1 MQILPFIL
9 LGIGV
14 DDIFVLVRSV
24 EEVDEQHP
32 NLPLPERFRKA
43 LNLGGM
49 SITVTSV
56 TNATAFMVGSLTAI
70 PAVRWCA
77 ALQLSS
83 SMCILFQHVETFLD
97 VFRQQLH
104 LTVSERNSSAHY
116 CTSIPECLCTYR
128 LGAVNTDPVD
138 LCGGVFALSRVPEW
152 CFMFRSLLS
161 GMFL

>member
-24 EEVDEQHP
+24 EEVDEQQPH
-32 NLPLPERFRKA
+32 LPLPDRFRKA

-56 TNATAFMVGSLTAI
+56 TNATAFMFGSLTAI

-83 SMCILFQHVETFLD
+83 SVCIRSQYV
-97 VFRQQLH
+97 Q
-104 LTVSERNSSAHY
+104 
-116 CTSIPECLCTYR
+116 
-128 LGAVNTDPVD
+128 AVVAN
-138 LCGGVFALSRVPEW
+138 FASTTA
-152 CFMFRSLLS
+152 S
-161 GMFL
+161 